1 MIKNILKSIIAL
13 FLAGIMFIG
22 VHINDNNNQELS
34 LQNLIMLSQAQ
45 GESGGGGGG
54 GGGVGSYSSLMKYAG
69 GGMDRSGNVGFSG
82 SYPRNSSSGGGGINH
97 DTFGPNYYGVG
108 GTSRPQAFDN
118 VDTTTDGQCFRWC
131 GDQCPGRCTI
141 EYMVFGQSFTAQ
153 CNFTPVRY

>member
-1 MIKNILKSIIAL
+1 
-13 FLAGIMFIG
+13 
-22 VHINDNNNQELS
+22 
-34 LQNLIMLSQAQ
+34 
-45 GESGGGGGG
+45 
-54 GGGVGSYSSLMKYAG
+54 
-69 GGMDRSGNVGFSG
+69 MDRSGNVGFSG

-153 CNFTPVRY
+153 CNFTPVRYVITSYSIHYTKLYEFCYLFGGVQKVTGRMCLLIFEY